1 MLVGMTTL
9 QTGLQVRSRW
19 VGLLEK
25 LARPVLSNLAAG
37 TLRANMP
44 VECVP
49 GSRADREQF
58 THLEAVGRL
67 LAGISPWL
75 ELSGEDDEPALRNEN
90 TLRDELRDLARRAL
104 ARGMDPASVDRLNF
118 SVGHQPI
125 VDAAFLAHALLRS
138 PVQLW
143 ERSDALV
150 RDQLR
155 EAFIGL
161 RDRKPGFCNWLL
173 FSAITEAALARF
185 GGRWDP
191 MRVDYAL
198 RQHEQWFVG
207 NGLYKDGPNF
217 HADYYNSYV
226 IQPMLIDTLRALHEA
241 GQGQH
246 WPGLL
251 DTVLMRACRYAEIQ
265 ERTINVDGSFAPI
278 GRSLAYRCGAFQH
291 LAQMALQ
298 QALPATISPAQ
309 ARGALDAVVRRTT
322 EAPDTF
328 DENGWLT
335 IGLCGHQPSIGEG
348 YISTGSTYLCSAALL
363 PLGLPASDPFWTDA
377 PVPFTQQ
384 KVWAGVDVPADH
396 D

>member
-1 MLVGMTTL
+1 MNLSKAGPD
-9 QTGLQVRSRW
+9 VRKTW
-19 VGLLEK
+19 ATLLEK
-25 LARPVLSNLAAG
+25 IATPVLANLSSG
-37 TLRANMP
+37 TLRQNMP
-44 VECVP
+44 VECRVAM
-49 GSRADREQF
+49 REDRQNY
-58 THLEAVGRL
+58 TYLEATARL
-67 LAGISPWL
+67 LAGLAPWL
-75 ELSGEDDEPALRNEN
+75 ELGAGPDEESSTRVRLAE
-90 TLRDELRDLARRAL
+90 LARRAIVSGL
-104 ARGMDPASVDRLNF
+104 DPASPDRFNF
-118 SVGHQPI
+118 SAGQQPI
-125 VDAAFLAHALLRS
+125 VDAAFLAHAMLRA
-138 PVQLW
+138 PTALW
-143 ERSDALV
+143 ADLPHDTRGQV
-150 RDQLR
+150 IV
-155 EAFIGL
+155 AFISL
-161 RDRKPGFCNWLL
+161 RDRKPHFNNWLL
-173 FSAITEAALARF
+173 FSAMTEALLAKV
-185 GGRWDP
+185 GAAWDP

-198 RQHEQWFVG
+198 LQHEQWYLG
-207 NGLYKDGPNF
+207 NGMYGDGPHF

-246 WPGLL
+246 WPGVL

-348 YISTGSTYLCSAALL
+348 YISTGSTYLCAAALL
-363 PLGLPASDPFWTDA
+363 PLGLPASDPFWTSA